1 MGTFVSVITPMAHPV
16 SSVQR
21 RSFVYIASKILKLLK
36 READKELRISIH
48 YKSKKLGR
56 NATTLG

>member
-36 READKELRISIH
+36 REAVVGVMI
-48 YKSKKLGR
+48 
-56 NATTLG
+56 TLTKN